1 MRSGD
6 RLPRRLK
13 VDRASLSVPYLPRRR
28 EREGA
33 RGVERKDSVLHVY
46 SYTWKHT
53 HTHGHRRTQSVQG
66 DRGSAGVSVEFCL
79 SVLLSAVSISQDAAE
94 KEEFHFWS
102 VRRVRANAVYQN
114 ISHSLFSSYSVLWS
128 VIINN
133 LPGYQL
139 KSQWGD
145 MITACLNANAL

>member
-1 MRSGD
+1 MGTGYRGD
-6 RLPRRLK
+6 WKWTEP
-13 VDRASLSVPYLPRRR
+13 ASQCLICQGGVR
-28 EREGA
+28 EREPG
-33 RGVERKDSVLHVY
+33 E
-46 SYTWKHT
+46 WKGRTACCMCTVTHENT

-133 LPGYQL
+133 LSGYQL

>member
-6 RLPRRLK
+6 RLPGRLK

-46 SYTWKHT
+46 SYTRKHT
-53 HTHGHRRTQSVQG
+53 HTQSQTTQSVQG

-79 SVLLSAVSISQDAAE
+79 SVLHSAVSISQDAAE

-114 ISHSLFSSYSVLWS
+114 ISHSLFSSYSV
-128 VIINN
+128 
-133 LPGYQL
+133 
-139 KSQWGD
+139 
-145 MITACLNANAL
+145 M